1 MIGSLRVGR
10 RGASSKIG
18 FDHVGEDGA
27 RLDEVESC
35 DARIHLI
42 EILAATQKFGIDRA
56 DFVEHLLQLAEV
68 GQELCDLGIRCV
80 RDVAKPRALA
90 GSSNCGQI
98 SLGAMPRSVDAVA
111 IGSAAGFEGLDQ
123 RTAHDLLD
131 WWQAPH
137 QTVATFAQ
145 CRGRNILHVVRT
157 ESS

>member
-35 DARIHLI
+35 DGRIHLI

-68 GQELCDLGIRCV
+68 GQELRDLGIRCI
-80 RDVAKPRALA
+80 RNVAKPRALA

-98 SLGAMPRSVDAVA
+98 SLGAVAGSVDAVA
-111 IGSAAGFEGLDQ
+111 SGSAAAFVGLDQ
-123 RTAHDLLD
+123 RTTHDLLD
-131 WWQAPH
+131 WWQATH
-137 QTVATFAQ
+137 QMVATFAQ
-145 CRGRNILHVVRT
+145 CRGRSILHIART
-157 ESS
+157 ESV

>member
-1 MIGSLRVGR
+1 MIGSLRGGR

-35 DARIHLI
+35 DGRIHLI

-80 RDVAKPRALA
+80 GHIAEPWALA
-90 GSSNCGQI
+90 ASSDCGEI
-98 SLGAMPRSVDAVA
+98 SLGAVPRSVHAVA
-111 IGSAAGFEGLDQ
+111 SGSAAGFEGLDQ
-123 RTAHDLLD
+123 RTAHDLFD
-131 WWQAPH
+131 WWQATH
-137 QTVATFAQ
+137 QMVATFAQ
-145 CRGRNILHVVRT
+145 CRGRNILHIART
-157 ESS
+157 ESI

>member
-10 RGASSKIG
+10 QGAPGKVG
-18 FDHVGEDGA
+18 FDHVGENGA
-27 RLDEVESC
+27 RLDEIENC
-35 DARIHLI
+35 DGRVHLI
-42 EILAATQKFGIDRA
+42 ETFAAAQKFGIDRA